1 MKVNLIFTI
10 LVFSLNLLSAQN
22 FTSDYIALTTPHQYD
37 DAFYYLNDNKKIE
50 IRNIREVMHDTSLLN
65 SFTNIVSN
73 VTVYKINEKG
83 ELNLAKIGI
92 SRKNETCQVIYD
104 FSQTQTITAQ
114 ESENIESLLVGVGV
128 RMVAKVKTKKK
139 GINSTSLFGLTANLN
154 KIEGSLEVRVSGI
167 GSKRINDIIPTT
179 ADLSS
184 SSISTALQAVATIKS
199 HIYYEGTIITPQ
211 ILAYSKADKKV
222 KQIQYIRR

>member
-1 MKVNLIFTI
+1 
-10 LVFSLNLLSAQN
+10 
-22 FTSDYIALTTPHQYD
+22 
-37 DAFYYLNDNKKIE
+37 
-50 IRNIREVMHDTSLLN
+50 MHDTSLLN

-92 SRKNETCQVIYD
+92 SRKNETYQVIYD

-139 GINSTSLFGLTANLN
+139 GINLTSLFGLTANLN

-199 HIYYEGTIITPQ
+199 HIYNEGTIITPQ

-222 KQIQYIRR
+222 KTDSIYQTLN